1 MAAVRWGP
9 AEVAA
14 WATSRGLSDSGAVAL
29 EENHIDGATLMFLD
43 EVSARGRVCVCVCD
57 WPHTIRKNSH
67 SSSLQHASPPP
78 AHLAARGSHEHV
90 LARIL

>member
-43 EVSARGRVCVCVCD
+43 EVSARGRVCVCV
-57 WPHTIRKNSH
+57 
-67 SSSLQHASPPP
+67 
-78 AHLAARGSHEHV
+78 
-90 LARIL
+90 